1 MIKLRWILFIS
12 KRFATVD
19 TKGRSAVTNYLS
31 VFGIGFGVMTLII
44 IMGVMNGFQSGFI
57 NSILEV
63 NSSHIR
69 IEKSGNKPDEDI
81 IELPGKINEIVS
93 VLPVLE
99 TQTLI
104 EGGIRKKQQGIVLR
118 AVPEF
123 PLTIDKGLASAV
135 TVPRGDFDL
144 ATENSIVL
152 GSELASYLGVALG
165 DKITILA
172 LTGGTGTDLFPDNCE
187 FTLSGV
193 FKSGYYEIDSSFAFI
208 NLKDAVNLF
217 YGGNS
222 NSIYPFVYNIKLKD
236 KNNDLKVLSVLKSL
250 ETNECKIQ
258 SWREYNRVFF
268 GALKIE
274 KNMMLILVFIIFVVV
289 SVNIFHGMRRSI
301 YDRREESGVLRAL
314 GASPYELRLIFLL
327 NGILT
332 GITGTF
338 IGLVLGLLVG
348 NNIAYVFHMAESVV
362 NGIMYF
368 LNMLLSGTSDGMNS
382 FKIFNPV
389 YFYMT
394 DVHVVFYYK
403 EILLISI
410 FGIGS
415 ALVAAL
421 RASRDLLG
429 LKAVEVLQYE

>member
-81 IELPGKINEIVS
+81 LGLPGKINEIVS
-93 VLPVLE
+93 VMPVLE

-152 GSELASYLGVALG
+152 GSELASYLGVAIG

-208 NLKDAVNLF
+208 
-217 YGGNS
+217 
-222 NSIYPFVYNIKLKD
+222 
-236 KNNDLKVLSVLKSL
+236 
-250 ETNECKIQ
+250 

-348 NNIAYVFHMAESVV
+348 NNIAYVFHIAESVV

-403 EILLISI
+403 EILLISM

>member
-1 MIKLRWILFIS
+1 MVKLRWILFIS

-19 TKGRSAVTNYLS
+19 TKGRSAVTNFLS
-31 VFGIGFGVMTLII
+31 IFGIAFGVMTLII

-69 IEKSGNKPDEDI
+69 IEKSGKTPDEEI
-81 IELPGKINEIVS
+81 LKLPGKIKEIVS

-104 EGGIRKKQQGIVLR
+104 EGGIRKKQQGIILR
-118 AVPEF
+118 AVPES
-123 PLTIDKGLASAV
+123 PLSIDKGLESAV
-135 TVPRGDFDL
+135 TVTRGDFDL
-144 ATENSIVL
+144 SSENSIVL
-152 GSELASYLGVALG
+152 GSELASYLGVAIG

-172 LTGGTGTDLFPDNCE
+172 LTGGSGTDLFPDNCE
-187 FTLSGV
+187 FVLSGV

-208 NLKDAVNLF
+208 NLDDAINLF
-217 YGGNS
+217 YGNDNDS
-222 NSIYPFVYNIKLKD
+222 VYPYVYNIKLKD
-236 KNNDLKVLSVLKSL
+236 KNNDLKVLSALKPL
-250 ETNECKIQ
+250 ESDGCKIQ

-314 GASPYELRLIFLL
+314 GASAYELRLIFLL

-338 IGLVLGLLVG
+338 IGLLLGLLIG
-348 NNIAYVFHMAESVV
+348 NNIASVFHIAESIV

-368 LNMLLSGTSDGMNS
+368 LNMLISGTSDGMNN

-394 DVHVVFYYK
+394 DVHVVFYYR

-410 FGIGS
+410 FGTGS